1 MIILGRGTQKASKM
15 LRNYFFK
22 LGEMMIGWRER
33 ERLENFILL
42 LFFKSV
48 PISFGYRTF

>member
-1 MIILGRGTQKASKM
+1 MIILGRGTQRASKM

-33 ERLENFILL
+33 EIGEFHSATI
-42 LFFKSV
+42 F
-48 PISFGYRTF
+48 